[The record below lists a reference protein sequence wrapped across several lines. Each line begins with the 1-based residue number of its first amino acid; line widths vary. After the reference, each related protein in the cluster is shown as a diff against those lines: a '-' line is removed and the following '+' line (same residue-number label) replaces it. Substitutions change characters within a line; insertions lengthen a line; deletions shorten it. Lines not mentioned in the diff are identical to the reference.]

1 MGQELI
7 TGFNGLL
14 GGYKTRGVGISYP
27 LPERNRQ
34 LIIFMTKKRQ
44 YLFTL
49 RLLHLHS
56 KKGNKIGPLKLH
68 EMPKFEQSPIQWKII
83 EAERK
88 TLPDWYKSSPCLL
101 A

>member
-34 LIIFMTKKRQ
+34 LIIFMTKRDNI
-44 YLFTL
+44 YLL
-49 RLLHLHS
+49 YAGLLHLNS

-68 EMPKFEQSPIQWKII
+68 EMQFEGGRNLSN
-83 EAERK
+83 R
-88 TLPDWYKSSPCLL
+88 LL
-101 A
+101 SGK